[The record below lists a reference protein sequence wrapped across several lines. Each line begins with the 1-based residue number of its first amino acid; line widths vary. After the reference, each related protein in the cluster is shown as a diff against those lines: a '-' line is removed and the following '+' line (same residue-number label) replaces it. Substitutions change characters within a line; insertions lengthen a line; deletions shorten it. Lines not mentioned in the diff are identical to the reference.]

1 MIHRGAQ
8 RTPQVRYDAPVLPR
22 TLAVASASA
31 VALVV
36 AAASP
41 TRASELLAKE
51 GPIEHASHVA
61 LAAAAIIW
69 ARAAVGRQDGERA
82 LAAALAGFCALVL
95 AEEIDWGAVYGWPA
109 LGERL
114 AAVFGHRNMHNAGR
128 GSSYLLFALPLV
140 GYFLVPG
147 TGLGRGRLAPVRDER
162 WAFALIA
169 GLFFVGNLSARWER
183 AVQEL
188 LELFL
193 YGLLLAVGWR
203 VTREEARLSGHGP
216 AGPG

>member
-1 MIHRGAQ
+1 
-8 RTPQVRYDAPVLPR
+8 VLPR
-22 TLAVASASA
+22 TLAVAVASA
-31 VALVV
+31 VVLAI

-41 TRASELLAKE
+41 TTALAWLAKE

-61 LAAAAIIW
+61 LAAAAVAW
-69 ARAAVGRQDGERA
+69 ARAATGRTGGERA

-128 GSSYLLFALPLV
+128 GSSYLLFALPLGV
-140 GYFLVPG
+140 YFLAPG
-147 TGLGRGRLAPVRDER
+147 TGMRPGPLAPVRDER
-162 WAFALIA
+162 CAFALIGA
-169 GLFFVGNLSARWER
+169 LFFAGNLSASWER

-188 LELFL
+188 LELLL

-203 VTREEARLSGHGP
+203 VAR
-216 AGPG
+216 ARA